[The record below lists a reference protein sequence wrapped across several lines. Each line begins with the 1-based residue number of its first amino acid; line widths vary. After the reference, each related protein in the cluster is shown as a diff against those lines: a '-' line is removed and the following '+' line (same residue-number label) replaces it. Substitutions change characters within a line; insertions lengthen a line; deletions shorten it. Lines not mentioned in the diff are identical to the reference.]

1 MDSVE
6 NHPKDPGS
14 PRAQDSIVG
23 RPVTDFIPHRPP
35 FLFLSRV
42 LEHEGDR
49 LVAEWDVP
57 TDLAAF
63 EGHFPGEPVLPG
75 VLISEFCF
83 QAGAVLIYATS
94 QADQEADG
102 VPVLTRIEEARFRK
116 IVRPGETLRAE
127 VHLTE
132 RLSNARYVTAKVTSD
147 GQSVVRLKCVLA
159 VAPPAKAE
167 GSAS

>member
-1 MDSVE
+1 MTHTDVL
-6 NHPKDPGS
+6 
-14 PRAQDSIVG
+14 G

-35 FLFLSRV
+35 FLFLTRV
-42 LEHEGDR
+42 VEHDGDT
-49 LVAEWDVP
+49 LTAEWEVP
-57 TDLAAF
+57 EDLFAF

-94 QADQEADG
+94 QDDKDTPG
-102 VPVLTRIEEARFRK
+102 VPVLTRIEDARFRK

-127 VHLTE
+127 VKITE

-159 VAPPAKAE
+159 VAAPPPSAQGE
-167 GSAS
+167 SGGSQ

>member
-1 MDSVE
+1 MAPHE
-6 NHPKDPGS
+6 TG
-14 PRAQDSIVG
+14 SIVG

-35 FLFLSRV
+35 FLFVTRV
-42 LEHEGDR
+42 VEHEGDR

-57 TDLAAF
+57 TDLPAF

-94 QADQEADG
+94 QEDKEAEG
-102 VPVLTRIEEARFRK
+102 VPVLTRIEDARFRK

-127 VHLTE
+127 VQLTE
-132 RLSNARYVTAKVTSD
+132 RLSNARYVTAKVTSA
-147 GQSVVRLKCVLA
+147 GQNVVRLKCVLA
-159 VAPPAKAE
+159 VAPPPAAEPAE
-167 GSAS
+167 GNA